1 MNACL
6 LILKIYFLSN
16 KQNYTAGDP
25 SPVLYIKN
33 LAKDVVVDDFYFI
46 FGSFFGSI
54 DAAKSNL
61 SVKLMQEGRMR
72 GQAFIT
78 FPTVELARNALNMAN
93 GYVFKG
99 KPIVIQ
105 FGRNPPLLKPTK

>member
-33 LAKDVVVDDFYFI
+33 LAKDVVVDDFYFMFGELSSISSSVLVLSINLATSDLILDFILFCFSSSWVNYRTLFIRSFCFISSCFTCSRII
-46 FGSFFGSI
+46 FW
-54 DAAKSNL
+54 
-61 SVKLMQEGRMR
+61 QH
-72 GQAFIT
+72 
-78 FPTVELARNALNMAN
+78 
-93 GYVFKG
+93 
-99 KPIVIQ
+99 
-105 FGRNPPLLKPTK
+105 